1 MLKEG
6 ATVPFK
12 SIKSSCINT
21 AHTMSCDL
29 RKWWSHCHRRTC
41 HGRTKSTQLYILCFL
56 LASVH
61 SNTAWL
67 FLIYPKPFSPL
78 FDHFWVFI
86 CNENLFVEY
95 GIFFTFEF
103 LRLMYT
109 IWFLKASNLDF
120 ITLDAKNLAKKP
132 FFLVFYQ
139 HPISFFDVVWVD
151 W

>member
-6 ATVPFK
+6 ATIPFK
-12 SIKSSCINT
+12 TIKISCINT
-21 AHTMSCDL
+21 AYTMSCDL
-29 RKWWSHCHRRTC
+29 RIRWSHCYGRTC
-41 HGRTKSTQLYILCFL
+41 HGRTKSTQLYIFCFL
-56 LASVH
+56 LVWVH

-67 FLIYPKPFSPL
+67 FFNMSKAIFSSSWSFLGAHLHWKPFC
-78 FDHFWVFI
+78 I
-86 CNENLFVEY
+86 EY
-95 GIFFTFEF
+95 DIFTFEF
-103 LRLMYT
+103 LRFMYT

-120 ITLDAKNLAKKP
+120 ITLNAKNLAKKP